1 MQYIL
6 KILNKEIGEREK
18 RAEEN
23 FERLCYLEDEVRKLN
38 ELNQQLRK
46 DLQELS
52 REHFKK

>member
-1 MQYIL
+1 MEYIL

-18 RAEEN
+18 RSEEN
-23 FERLCYLEDEVRKLN
+23 FERLCYLEEEVRKLN

>member
-1 MQYIL
+1 MHIL

-18 RAEEN
+18 RSEEN
-23 FERLCYLEDEVRKLN
+23 FERLCYLEEEVRKLN